1 MRNPPAKKYMPILF
15 LVSLFA
21 WLAFAEAGERG
32 DWDIRIGAGARY
44 VAKYEGSDEMKTRA
58 LPLLGITWKDRVF
71 LNPRDGLGVRLYD
84 EGGLAVSA
92 GVGYVFARDES
103 DGDALRGMGDIDET
117 AAANLNLKYGF
128 GLLAFRAG
136 VSRHLGG
143 SEGTLVKAGV
153 GAIAPLAL
161 LNGRM
166 KPQDSGSGG
175 LKGPLLK
182 LGASATWA
190 DGAYME
196 SYFGVNPA
204 QSSAS
209 GHPRYEP
216 KAGFKSV
223 DFEVGVI
230 YLFADGHWA
239 VNAQAGYSQLL
250 GDAADSPIVRDE
262 GRFSGGLFLSY
273 RF

>member
-1 MRNPPAKKYMPILF
+1 MRNPSAIKYTPILF
-15 LVSLFA
+15 MVSLFA
-21 WLAFAEAGERG
+21 WLLQAEAGERG

-58 LPLLGITWKDRVF
+58 LPLIDITWKDRVF
-71 LNPRDGLGVRLYD
+71 LNPRDGLGVRVYRAHNLTASV
-84 EGGLAVSA
+84 GA
-92 GVGYVFARDES
+92 GYVFGRDES

-117 AAANLNLKYGF
+117 AAANLGLKYDL
-128 GLLAFRAG
+128 GLLEFRAG

-153 GAIAPLAL
+153 RATAPFAL
-161 LNGRM
+161 LSGRM
-166 KPQDSGSGG
+166 KPQGMGDEG
-175 LKGPLLK
+175 LKGPVLK

-190 DGAYME
+190 DGNYME

-209 GHPRYEP
+209 GHPRHDP
-216 KAGFKSV
+216 GAGFKSV

-239 VNAQAGYSQLL
+239 VIAQGGYSQLL
-250 GDAADSPIVRDE
+250 GDAAESPIVRDE
-262 GRFSGGLFLSY
+262 GRFSGGLFLSW